1 VTYEGDGYM
10 RKEEILKQWTLIF
23 QSSMVFYLGLIVV
36 GLIPMITLEDSLWER
51 NWFFVVLGLILGGII
66 FIGLIVM
73 IITMLLSIWP
83 VVRKFD
89 YVYILILIITLAF
102 IDVGGAY
109 NSDNTLSDALLI
121 IVFLGVTGVVMVLQL
136 IARQMIKQS
145 NEEDLQNSWNNGL
158 NNLQEV
164 DQSKKLNITKIV
176 TSILVVVVFV
186 ALNNF
191 EEASD
196 QIVTYLLILAIGVY
210 VIKIYHETYN
220 ILQKQKILN
229 LVFFSISYVGIL
241 VILYFL
247 GSFFMNHVV
256 LRSFLVLLP
265 FVPYLLVV
273 IPHFYTVTWLEK
285 NRYLTK

>member
-1 VTYEGDGYM
+1 M

-109 NSDNTLSDALLI
+109 NSDSTLSDALLI